1 MKREEIR
8 DILKAV
14 EACRPAMLTRKVD
27 GREYSRRFLPEE
39 RLILLGAGHVSQAT
53 CRLAT
58 MVGFSV
64 TVVDDRPDFANTERF
79 PEADRVICDD
89 FTHAL
94 EQLRITPADYV
105 CALTRGHRHD
115 ALCVRYILSHAEP
128 YYLGMIG
135 SRHRVSEFRDVL
147 RNEGF
152 PEEKI
157 ASLHAPIGLPIHAL
171 TREEIGL
178 SITAQLVAEKRKP
191 LPEGDARLLLQTDL
205 DMDALRYLAEGS
217 DPCAFAMVL
226 ASTGSTPAKPGA
238 LMTVDRFNAIHG
250 TVGGGCGEAEVM
262 TKARQL
268 IGTGRSAVA
277 EVDMTNEV
285 AAENGMVCGGRMWV
299 LLEDV
304 TD

>member
-1 MKREEIR
+1 MSI
-8 DILKAV
+8 AV
-14 EACRPAMLTRKVD
+14 
-27 GREYSRRFLPEE
+27 
-39 RLILLGAGHVSQAT
+39 
-53 CRLAT
+53 
-58 MVGFSV
+58 VGFIF
-64 TVVDDRPDFANTERF
+64 VDIKGYPSSSYIPGGRNAGKVRYVHGGVSRNIAEDLGNLGLNPVFLSLADPSGTGDDVLRRLQEHGVDTSLVRRVPNGMGAWLAVFDNCNDFCASISDRPDMA
-79 PEADRVICDD
+79 P
-89 FTHAL
+89 L
-94 EQLRITPADYV
+94 
-105 CALTRGHRHD
+105 LT
-115 ALCVRYILSHAEP
+115 
-128 YYLGMIG
+128 
-135 SRHRVSEFRDVL
+135 
-147 RNEGF
+147 
-152 PEEKI
+152 
-157 ASLHAPIGLPIHAL
+157 
-171 TREEIGL
+171 
-178 SITAQLVAEKRKP
+178 
-191 LPEGDARLLLQTDL
+191 LLQEEGNACFRSVDSILMEL